1 MLEVTSQEYYEELL
15 SEIRVDVGHGEWE
28 ENSFFEKL
36 NNSIDI
42 KTIKIIKLTTVL
54 VL

>member
-28 ENSFFEKL
+28 ENSSPRL
-36 NNSIDI
+36 PYALLPS
-42 KTIKIIKLTTVL
+42 VL
-54 VL
+54 FSAREHV